1 MNTNIKLSTA
11 VLAGMLLLSAC
22 ESKKSTTSTHGH
34 TDSADM
40 THHSADSMSQGTA
53 MDTTMAA
60 GHGLMTTMHSMMD
73 KMGGHQMTGDFD
85 LDFANM
91 MIEHHKG
98 AIEMSNIE
106 LTKGTDAKMKSMAQN
121 IIAKQTEEI
130 NMLQK
135 AIANHKSS
143 GMKHAEGFMQKSMAE
158 MKTKMGSMQMSN
170 NTDKDFATMMILHH
184 EEAIKMAKVE
194 VENAMNPA
202 LKKIAQK
209 TITDQTKE
217 IGEFKNWLASN

>member
-1 MNTNIKLSTA
+1 MNTIIKLSTA

-22 ESKKSTTSTHGH
+22 ESKKSTTSTHDH
-34 TDSADM
+34 TDSTDM
-40 THHSADSMSQGTA
+40 AHHSDSMSGTS

-60 GHGLMTTMHSMMD
+60 SHGLMTSMNTMMD
-73 KMGGHQMTGDFD
+73 KMAGHQMTGDFD

-91 MIEHHKG
+91 MIQHHNC

-106 LTKGTDAKMKSMAQN
+106 LSKGTDAKMKSIAQN
-121 IIAKQTEEI
+121 IITKQTEEI

-143 GMKHAEGFMQKSMAE
+143 GMKHAEGFLQKSMAD
-158 MKTKMGSMQMSN
+158 MKGKMASMQMSN
-170 NTDKDFATMMILHH
+170 NTDKDFASMMIVHH
-184 EEAIKMAKVE
+184 EEAIKMAKAE
-194 VENAMNPA
+194 VENAMNA
-202 LKKIAQK
+202 GLKKMAQK